1 MKSSIDYTIESANFL
16 NKHFSQESLLNLNL
30 SLVDD
35 FHQILPSNITEL
47 AGKKLMFSLF
57 PFLIKKE
64 DKKYIEQICLSM
76 YKIVEKVIDSFWH
89 KKEPIFEFYQE
100 YDLFIPFIYKQGNY
114 YQTIVRYDFM
124 ISDNGI
130 LFYEFNGCLPGG
142 MFLYDRLNHA
152 TLKPI
157 SRLLN
162 REIATTFKTD
172 NFSSLVLRLLN
183 LHSLPPLIAF
193 LYDDCKFNAELKFIQ
208 EELDLKG
215 IDIESSHIDDLK
227 FFDKRIFLNGK
238 NISLAYN
245 NFFLNN
251 LPLNCNRKEWIEFL
265 TSEPYNN
272 LITLSKQANFY
283 LMHNLAQMT
292 IVEDKSLFALLNNR
306 EYMQHFDGD
315 EIEFISKHIPYT
327 EIFRD
332 VEKKDQIKLGQSR
345 DSYILK
351 KYYSQVGAG
360 VYKGQCYSESD
371 WINLLNKNHDQAI
384 LQKQIEPL
392 KYSFFDPRHNQ
403 GYRYTKT
410 HLSMSMYIVDG
421 QCSGLIAHLTPDGSK
436 NLVQPVFEVI

>member
-1 MKSSIDYTIESANFL
+1 MKSSIDYTIESANFF

-47 AGKKLMFSLF
+47 DGNKLMFSLF

-64 DKKYIEQICLSM
+64 DKKYIEQVCLSM
-76 YKIVEKVIDSFWH
+76 YKILEKVIDTFLH
-89 KKEPIFEFYQE
+89 KKEPIFEFYKE
-100 YDLFIPFIYKQGNY
+100 YDWFIPFISKQGNY
-114 YQTIVRYDFM
+114 YQTLVRYDFM

-130 LFYEFNGCLPGG
+130 FFYEFNGCLPGG
-142 MFLYDRLNHA
+142 MFLYDRLNNA

-172 NFSSLVLRLLN
+172 DFSSLVLRLLN

-215 IDIESSHIDDLK
+215 MGIESSHINDLN
-227 FFDKRIFLNGK
+227 FFDKKIFLNGK

-245 NFFLNN
+245 KFFLNN
-251 LPLNCNRKEWIEFL
+251 LRFNGNRKEWIDCL
-265 TSEPYNN
+265 TSEPYKS
-272 LITLSKQANFY
+272 LITLQANFS

-306 EYMQHFDGD
+306 ESMQHFDND
-315 EIEFISKHIPYT
+315 EIDFISKHIPYT
-327 EIFRD
+327 KVFRNL
-332 VEKKDQIKLGQSR
+332 EKEDKIKFIQNRDQ
-345 DSYILK
+345 YILK
-351 KYYSQVGAG
+351 KYYSQLGAG
-360 VYKGQCYSESD
+360 VYKGQYYSESE
-371 WINLLNKNHDQAI
+371 WINLLDKNHDQAI

-421 QCSGLIAHLTPDGSK
+421 QCSGLIAHLLTPDGTK